1 MNIHEVKLNLLR
13 RCNFSSQLVDKSSSG
28 TATQLADELRAAFDK
43 ASSGAP
49 TLPPSDFS
57 ALLGA
62 LDEPE
67 PGAPH
72 LTAWLNDFV
81 GADGLLRRDD
91 FVNTAGPKRY
101 RPICPS
107 LEVALEN
114 LENALKERARDPDPS
129 KPPVVWAPP
138 NLRAPSDEETA
149 GVSELKFVKMN
160 LKESAKTH
168 PPDGELLE
176 AIVTFESFWEMNSK
190 MFKAMVLQRKMVN
203 FLAACARTDGSR
215 FSKMLLERTR
225 DSPAEVLATM
235 SDPER
240 AAALDAVNKNNKK
253 RGKKNDKKGEE
264 QDDAEVALMAAK
276 ARLEHNV
283 EVRVSAGGKKG

>member
-1 MNIHEVKLNLLR
+1 MNIQEVKLNLLR
-13 RCNFSSQLVDKSSSG
+13 RCNFPSQLVDKSSSG
-28 TATQLADELRAAFDK
+28 TATQLDDELRS
-43 ASSGAP
+43 SSG
-49 TLPPSDFS
+49 
-57 ALLGA
+57 
-62 LDEPE
+62 
-67 PGAPH
+67 
-72 LTAWLNDFV
+72 TASEL
-81 GADGLLRRDD
+81 
-91 FVNTAGPKRY
+91 
-101 RPICPS
+101 CPS

-114 LENALKERARDPDPS
+114 LENALKKRARDPDPS

-138 NLRAPSDEETA
+138 NLRAPKNDETA

-160 LKESAKTH
+160 LEESAKTH
-168 PPDGELLE
+168 PSDGELLE

-203 FLAACARTDGSR
+203 FLAACARTDGYR
-215 FSKMLLERTR
+215 FSKMILERTR
-225 DSPAEVLATM
+225 DSPAEVPATV

-240 AAALDAVNKNNKK
+240 AAALDAVKKNNKK

-264 QDDAEVALMAAK
+264 QDDALMEAK